1 MAQRHPWDVPV
12 GTAGDKCHPFVTAK
26 RGKVQPRPPNIHE
39 WCDGTAE
46 VAIQGFCP
54 HSCAYFSHIPPPAT
68 QIPAGGGGEE
78 GSDTRSSSPRD
89 RCKKGRMIRGNRGRR
104 GRADLPG
111 VVQGSRDQTRR
122 LNTLRAPSCP
132 RAPPAPGSSCWSSSP
147 RELSSSPYRGKA
159 RVWGSG
165 GPTGA
170 VQGTRLCRSVSCSQA
185 GGSSRCQHPRR
196 SAARRSEHPPRCPR
210 AVARGGARNS
220 AAAGP
225 AGCRAWQGDRHRLQQ
240 REPPSPCLQ
249 EMSPA
254 GDRPS
259 CGAAA
264 RPLAAPPGTTS
275 IASGGCGDGKDEGI
289 SRGSRPTRFGV

>member
-1 MAQRHPWDVPV
+1 M

-26 RGKVQPRPPNIHE
+26 RGKVQPRPLNIHE
-39 WCDGTAE
+39 WCDSTAE

-68 QIPAGGGGEE
+68 QIPAGGGGE

-89 RCKKGRMIRGNRGRR
+89 RCKKGRVIQGNQGRR

-196 SAARRSEHPPRCPR
+196 SAARRSEHPPRCLR

-264 RPLAAPPGTTS
+264 WPLAAPPGTTS
-275 IASGGCGDGKDEGI
+275 IASGGCGDGKDEGV